1 MPGIATQRFTV
12 LDSFRGLAAM
22 AIVFCHLPILL
33 VSSSAEVFRSSQLF
47 VQFFFVLSGFVLL
60 HAYGNRLTHAA
71 ALRDL
76 MINRTL
82 RLYPLHL
89 CMFALL
95 LLLQYG
101 KLLSA
106 HYGLGLDHAAFSG
119 PTALREIFPNL
130 LLLQAW
136 LPGADSLSFNAP
148 AWSISIGFYLCLV
161 FGALLILLPR
171 RAGMGFLILAVL
183 SCVGLS
189 MQVQGLKP
197 EILQGASGFFAGAL
211 LYRLYAHLRA
221 LPLSR
226 RQFTLLE
233 ITVLLL
239 LALVLDSDYRHR
251 DLLAGLLFLLTV
263 FIFAFQGGVA
273 SQLLKARWLQ
283 ALGLWSFSIYMT
295 HFAVLLILQNLLVQ
309 AEPLSNVIRAIGTR
323 QTLPDILLASAGLL
337 TIILVAAITYRY
349 IELPGIALGKRLLGR
364 SSQLR
369 FDEKPQ
375 GSSG

>member
-1 MPGIATQRFTV
+1 MPGVATQRFTV
-12 LDSFRGLAAM
+12 LDSFRGLAAL

-60 HAYGNRLTHAA
+60 HAYGSRLTHAA

-89 CMFALL
+89 CIALL
-95 LLLQYG
+95 LLLECG
-101 KLLSA
+101 KLLA
-106 HYGLGLDHAAFSG
+106 ARQGLVVDNAAFSG
-119 PTALREIFPNL
+119 PTAVREILPNL

-171 RAGMGFLILAVL
+171 RAGLGFLILAVL

-251 DLLAGLLFLLTV
+251 DLLAGLLLLLTV

-273 SQLLKARWLQ
+273 SQMLKARWLQ

-295 HFAVLLILQNLLVQ
+295 HFAVLLVLQNLLVQ
-309 AEPLSNVIRAIGTR
+309 AEPLSNVVRAIGTR

-364 SSQLR
+364 SPQLR